1 MKFTA
6 KHTATMIT
14 AALAL
19 SLAACGD
26 GPNEEAMEE
35 QGDAMVEGVEAEADA
50 MEDAGQITDAQEDAM
65 VDNAEAEADAM
76 EETGEAMDAGTA
88 TPAAM

>member
-1 MKFTA
+1 MKITF
-6 KHTATMIT
+6 KHTATVMI
-14 AALAL
+14 AALGL
-19 SLAACGD
+19 SVAACD

-65 VDNAEAEADAM
+65 VENAEDKADAM
-76 EETGEAMDAGTA
+76 EDKGEAMDDGAVVA
-88 TPAAM
+88 E

>member
-1 MKFTA
+1 MKITF
-6 KHTATMIT
+6 KHTATVMI
-14 AALAL
+14 AALGL
-19 SLAACGD
+19 SVAACE

-65 VDNAEAEADAM
+65 VDNAEDQADAM
-76 EETGEAMDAGTA
+76 EDRGEAMDDGTVVA
-88 TPAAM
+88 E